1 MNIGIIGSGNVGG
14 TLGTRWAQIGHN
26 VVFGSRNPGAGD
38 LKQVVTKA
46 GTTARAA
53 TLQEA
58 ATSSEVLLLATPWPA
73 TQQVVESLG
82 DLTGKIMIDA
92 TNPLFPNLQGLEQGT
107 TTSGGELVAR
117 WAKGATVVKAF
128 NTIGAN
134 IMERPAFGN
143 ERPVLFYC
151 GGDAEAKKVADH
163 LATEIGFDAMDAGPL
178 TQARALEPFALLWVS
193 LAYAQGLGRDIAFK
207 LLRR

>member
-1 MNIGIIGSGNVGG
+1 MNIGIIGSGNVGSA
-14 TLGTRWAQIGHN
+14 LGTRWAQIGHN
-26 VVFGSRNPGAGD
+26 VVFGSRNPGADD

-46 GTTARAA
+46 GTTSRAA

-73 TQQVVESLG
+73 TQQVVESLD

-92 TNPLFPNLQGLEQGT
+92 TNPLLPNLQGLAQGT
-107 TTSGGELVAR
+107 ITSGGELVAR
-117 WAKGATVVKAF
+117 WAKGAKVVKAF
-128 NTIGAN
+128 NTIGSN
-134 IMERPAFGN
+134 IMERTAFGN

-151 GGDAEAKKVADH
+151 SDDAEAKKVADH

-178 TQARALEPFALLWVS
+178 AQARVLEPFALLWVS
-193 LAYAQGLGRDIAFK
+193 LAYAQGLGQDIAFK

>member
-1 MNIGIIGSGNVGG
+1 MKIGIIGSGNVGSA
-14 TLGTRWAQIGHN
+14 LGMRWAQIGHN
-26 VVFGSRNPGAGD
+26 VVFGSRNPGADD
-38 LKQVVTKA
+38 LQKAVAKA

-58 ATSSEVLLLATPWPA
+58 ATSSEVLLLATPWPP
-73 TQQVVESLG
+73 TKQVIESLG

-92 TNPLFPNLQGLEQGT
+92 TNPLLPNLQGLEQGT
-107 TTSGGELVAR
+107 TTSGGEQVAR
-117 WAKGATVVKAF
+117 WARGARVIKAF
-128 NTIGAN
+128 NTIGSN

-151 GGDAEAKKVADH
+151 SDDAEAKKVADH
-163 LATEIGFDAMDAGPL
+163 LATEIGFEAMDAGPL
-178 TQARALEPFALLWVS
+178 TQARVLEPFALLWIS
-193 LAYAQGLGRDIAFK
+193 LAFAQGLGRDFAFK